1 LAVACP
7 TLLARGEHP
16 VARLVPYRLPA
27 AMRKFGALR
36 GIISVGPGFFDPLPE
51 DELAAWERPV

>member
-1 LAVACP
+1 MAVACP
-7 TLLARGEHP
+7 TLLARCKHP
-16 VARLVPYRLPA
+16 VARLAPYRLPR

-36 GIISVGPGFFDPLPE
+36 GVISVGPEVFEPLPE